1 MLSVAQV
8 GVEPTASL
16 VLGQGGLPVAYR
28 AIFCLQY
35 PEQESNLQALG
46 FKPSRSAYW
55 RIWASSSPGGT
66 RTPDPLLVRELP
78 SPLGHR
84 TMLFQW
90 TYRELHPNLPRA
102 RPVSSCWTISPSFR
116 SGSRETRT
124 HKRLLPP
131 PVFKTGS
138 SSGRMTSKV
147 AVVGIEPTSRR
158 FRAASP

>member
-1 MLSVAQV
+1 MPT
-8 GVEPTASL
+8 EPC
-16 VLGQGGLPVAYR
+16 
-28 AIFCLQY
+28 CLQY
-35 PEQESNLQALG
+35 PEQESNLQTLG

-66 RTPDPLLVRELP
+66 RTHDPLLVRELP

-90 TYRELHPNLPRA
+90 TYRELHPNFPRA

-124 HKRLLPP
+124 HKRLTPP
-131 PVFKTGS
+131 LVFKTS
-138 SSGRMTSKV
+138 SSSSRMTSFGRK
-147 AVVGIEPTSRR
+147 AAGVGIEPTASW
-158 FRAASP
+158 FRARRHYQQQLPRIVFVLRHASCHVVR